1 MDHYYPFSGQKEWEV
16 ASWLLCSGLS
26 MAKINSFL
34 SLEMV
39 SFKLFHCIHHSDK
52 YPVKIKTETLPSGP
66 HWLSQVI
73 PTVHPIKSPVILY
86 WRDSLECIMSILNH
100 PFFHDQIDFMP
111 CRVYTTVQQLCHM
124 YFEWMTA
131 DDAWNMQVH
140 FSFFLCVAVLTFF
153 K

>member
-1 MDHYYPFSGQKEWEV
+1 YPFSGRKEWEV
-16 ASWLLCSGLS
+16 ALWLLHSGLS

-34 SLEMV
+34 SLEMIKSLLL
-39 SFKLFHCIHHSDK
+39 SFLLAKELHSRAK
-52 YPVKIKTETLPSGP
+52 MLPSGP

-73 PTVHPIKSPVILY
+73 TTVHLMKSPVILY
-86 WRDSLECIMSILNH
+86 WCNPLECIMSILNH

-111 CRVYTTVQQLCHM
+111 CRVYTTAQRLCHM
-124 YFEWMTA
+124 YSEWMTA
-131 DDAWNMQVH
+131 EDAWNMQVH